1 MIPLNK
7 PGHINSFA
15 RGEGF
20 TQALAGRKQTYLFT
34 AGDGLNLIYR
44 ELYAKHGSL
53 RVAVSP
59 LTCFQAIYPIVMNGH
74 TPVLVDIN
82 PDTLLI
88 DPTKIPADVDAI
100 EAIHLGGCPVNME
113 AIEKGIEN
121 RELGTEKEVLII
133 EDCAQAMG
141 AQYNGRYVGTFGQYS
156 VYSMLKNLYQPA
168 GLILGVDTV
177 HVGGDAAHVGGAVQF
192 YKTVKTWLEER
203 ASYRASIIN
212 LLYSLLLRLR
222 DKEGGFR
229 NVVRGVGNVDYLA
242 ESLYY
247 IDALNRKRVENAKRV
262 IAAIDPAE
270 FAVQQVPEGGESTW
284 NRILMRSLHRPACDV
299 IRELRAAGIAANNLT
314 QSYVHPWQR
323 PIWEDEML
331 AKYYDADLLP
341 IYTEVANQV
350 VAIPNSPFLFETEI
364 EHIINIIKK

>member
-7 PGHINSFA
+7 PGHIKDFA

-20 TQALAGRKQTYLFT
+20 TQALAGRQQTYLFT

-88 DPTKIPADVDAI
+88 DPTKIPTDVDAI
-100 EAIHLGGCPVNME
+100 EVIHLGGCPVDME
-113 AIEKGIEN
+113 AIETLNKI
-121 RELGTEKEVLII
+121 II

-141 AQYNGRYVGTFGQYS
+141 AKYNGRYVGTFGQYS

-168 GLILGVDTV
+168 GLILGVDENKLGV
-177 HVGGDAAHVGGAVQF
+177 DIAHVGVAIQF

-203 ASYRASIIN
+203 ASYRPSIIN
-212 LLYSLLLRLR
+212 LLYGLLLRLR

-229 NVVRGVGNVDYLA
+229 NVVRDVGDIDYLA
-242 ESLYY
+242 DSLHY
-247 IDALNRKRVENAKRV
+247 IDALNRKRVENAKRI
-262 IAAIDPAE
+262 IAAIVPAE

-314 QSYVHPWQR
+314 QSYIHPWQK

-341 IYTEVANQV
+341 IYTEVVKQV
-350 VAIPNSPFLFETEI
+350 VAIPNSPFLSEEEI

>member
-7 PGHINSFA
+7 PGHIKDFA
-15 RGEGF
+15 RGEEF
-20 TQALAGRKQTYLFT
+20 TQALVGRQQTYLFT

-44 ELYAKHGSL
+44 ELYAKHGAM

-74 TPVLVDIN
+74 TPVLVDIQ

-88 DPTKIPADVDAI
+88 DSTKIPADVDAI
-100 EAIHLGGCPVNME
+100 EVIHLGGCPVDIE
-113 AIEKGIEN
+113 AIGALNKI
-121 RELGTEKEVLII
+121 II

-141 AQYNGRYVGTFGQYS
+141 AKYNGRYVGTFGQYS

-168 GLILGVDTV
+168 GLILGVDTAV
-177 HVGGDAAHVGGAVQF
+177 HVGVDAAHVGGAVQF

-203 ASYRASIIN
+203 ASYRTSIIN
-212 LLYSLLLRLR
+212 QLYSLLLRLR

-229 NVVRGVGNVDYLA
+229 NVVRGVGNVDSLA
-242 ESLYY
+242 ESLHY

-270 FAVQQVPEGGESTW
+270 FVVQQVPEGGESTW

-299 IRELRAAGIAANNLT
+299 IRDLRAAGIAANNLT

-341 IYTEVANQV
+341 IYTEVVKQV
-350 VAIPNSPFLFETEI
+350 VAIPNSPFMSEDEI